1 MTWFLLDLIFI
12 WLDLIRF
19 DLIWLDLVLI
29 WLDLIWI
36 DLTWLD
42 FYLILFL
49 FYLAWLD
56 LIWFDLTSHHFTS
69 LVLIN
74 IPITIIFI
82 NIHII
87 IILIIIF
94 LVLIIMKIIV
104 TVIILSLLPLYY
116 VYIKCYLTPF
126 QYYYVFYTSFGV
138 SPTIGMSSIRMNSA
152 ESDRS
157 IGGTYVQK
165 MFSPKSNISFSSKKN
180 KDEKQRIHYK
190 LFSYLHIQLKAKMK
204 IIIITILS
212 SFFNVYFFIQL
223 LFYFVLF
230 YFILLYF
237 IFLLI

>member
-1 MTWFLLDLIFI
+1 MTWFHLI
-12 WLDLIRF
+12 WLDLTCLDLNWLDLIWLNLTWLGFYLTWFLF
-19 DLIWLDLVLI
+19 DLIWLDLI
-29 WLDLIWI
+29 WL

-42 FYLILFL
+42 FYLTLFL
-49 FYLAWLD
+49 FYLTWFD

-69 LVLIN
+69 LILIN

-165 MFSPKSNISFSSKKN
+165 MFSPKSNISFSSKKTKTKN
-180 KDEKQRIHYK
+180 KDSILNY
-190 LFSYLHIQLKAKMK
+190 LFI
-204 IIIITILS
+204 
-212 SFFNVYFFIQL
+212 YFK
-223 LFYFVLF
+223 
-230 YFILLYF
+230 
-237 IFLLI
+237 